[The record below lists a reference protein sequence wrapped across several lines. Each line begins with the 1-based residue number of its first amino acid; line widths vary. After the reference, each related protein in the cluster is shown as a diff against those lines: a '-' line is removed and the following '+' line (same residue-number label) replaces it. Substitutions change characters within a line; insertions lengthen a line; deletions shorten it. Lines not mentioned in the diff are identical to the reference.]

1 MKTLPIT
8 LIISFLFSFN
18 LFSQYVPIHSYEP
31 GYIVNKN
38 NDTINCS
45 IELNQV
51 DESDI
56 APLGETYVNYKT
68 AGNNKIQSLNNK
80 EIKSIKAGIRIFQ
93 NITVDKSELL
103 FKVVVL
109 GKVTLL
115 QYPKISI
122 IMTRTSGGMVNK
134 FGPPDIRYF
143 AIKTNEATYII
154 KQKKDLKLLM
164 TLFDN
169 CPEAKSLAEDKS
181 FKLEDLKSLV
191 NKLNNCN

>member
-1 MKTLPIT
+1 MKILPII
-8 LIISFLFSFN
+8 LLISFLFSIN
-18 LFSQYVPIHSYEP
+18 LFSQIIAIHSYEP
-31 GYIVNKN
+31 GHIVKKN

-45 IELNQV
+45 IELIQV

-68 AGNNKIQSLNNK
+68 NGNNKIQSINNK
-80 EIKSIKAGIRIFQ
+80 EIKSIKAGIRTFQ

-103 FKVVVL
+103 FKVVVF
-109 GKVTLL
+109 GKVILL

-122 IMTRTSGGMVNK
+122 IMTRTSGGIVNK
-134 FGPPDIRYF
+134 FGPPDIRFF
-143 AIKTNEATYII
+143 AIKTDEATYII

-164 TLFDN
+164 ALFEN

-191 NKLNNCN
+191 NKLNNCK